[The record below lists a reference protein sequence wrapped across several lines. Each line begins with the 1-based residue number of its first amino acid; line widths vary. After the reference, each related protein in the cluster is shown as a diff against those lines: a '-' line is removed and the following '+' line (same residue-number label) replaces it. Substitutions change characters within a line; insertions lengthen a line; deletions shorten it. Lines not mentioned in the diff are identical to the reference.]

1 MKTPV
6 LILLLTTFL
15 FSTAK
20 SQNYRYLDISL
31 RSKGTGAKFSA
42 NQDLLG
48 QRQVTGLQIK
58 PGFSIGAGI
67 GRKVPNSKLALQF
80 GAALSYYALDY
91 NLTLYTA
98 AFNTETI
105 SVSLY
110 ERSENRVLI
119 EISPSV
125 IYALPN
131 VPIDLRLGI
140 RSGFLLS
147 SFGQAAFTWNIHTLP
162 APNILGDK
170 TDDRF
175 SSSGSFNNCCDEFF
189 GWAEVGV
196 KYWFSKNQE
205 LGLELFGGISPS
217 VLNRDIQEYD
227 YIFGI
232 HLIKRWDR
240 ASRE

>member
-1 MKTPV
+1 MKTHV
-6 LILLLTTFL
+6 LILLLTFL
-15 FSTAK
+15 FSTAQ

-31 RSKGTGAKFSA
+31 RSKGTASKFFP

-67 GRKVPNSKLALQF
+67 GRKVPNTKLSLQF

-91 NLTLYTA
+91 NLTIFSA

-105 SVSLY
+105 SVNLY

-125 IYALPN
+125 IYAFPKF
-131 VPIDLRLGI
+131 PIDLRFGI

-147 SFGQAAFTWNIHTLP
+147 SFGQAAFSWNIHSLP
-162 APNILGDK
+162 APNILGDQ
-170 TDDRF
+170 TEDRF
-175 SSSGSFNNCCDEFF
+175 SSSGSYNNCCDEFF
-189 GWAEVGV
+189 GWMEVGV

-217 VLNRDIQEYD
+217 VINRDIQAYD
-227 YIFGI
+227 YIFGV

-240 ASRE
+240 TDRK